1 MFASGVGSTSCHG
14 HYIANPPALSTQR
27 QGGFFYALRP
37 QKRGFCVLGTPC
49 ARARARVNPYFVGVG
64 GRFFHSRHSALPWG
78 GGRSPLPPSPMPPV
92 SLERSFAACGLRPA
106 GRRWTT
112 ASAARLTAIPSP
124 GGRSRNHR
132 GDCSSAARGY
142 SESRQQGASGC
153 ICRRA
158 GKSPPAS
165 MPPCFWLRSLI
176 GCGLAAVPGSGY
188 GCAAPG
194 AACLLPG

>member
-1 MFASGVGSTSCHG
+1 MCELQPLMFAVGGSKHRLLWP
-14 HYIANPPALSTQR
+14 IIPQIRPPCQSQAGRVFLCLETPKT
-27 QGGFFYALRP
+27 GFLCSRHS
-37 QKRGFCVLGTPC
+37 L
-49 ARARARVNPYFVGVG
+49 RARAREGEPRLCRG
-64 GRFFHSRHSALPWG
+64 WG
-78 GGRSPLPPSPMPPV
+78 SVFPLPPNPMPPV

-106 GRRWTT
+106 DRRWTT

-142 SESRQQGASGC
+142 SVSRQQGASGC

-176 GCGLAAVPGSGY
+176 GCGRGISLHNCSKRA
-188 GCAAPG
+188 
-194 AACLLPG
+194 